1 MISMAREL
9 PLSRSCVIYMISRN
23 LNSISNIMK
32 SRGRPKVDTQ
42 PVMVRMP
49 TELIEQLDDVRRVE
63 ADLPSRPEL
72 IRRIVEEWFATRQ
85 K

>member
-1 MISMAREL
+1 
-9 PLSRSCVIYMISRN
+9 
-23 LNSISNIMK
+23 MK

-49 TELIEQLDDVRRVE
+49 TALIETLDAARRAE
-63 ADLPSRPEL
+63 EDLPSRPEL
-72 IRRIVEEWFATRQ
+72 IRRIVEEWAAGRRG

>member
-1 MISMAREL
+1 
-9 PLSRSCVIYMISRN
+9 
-23 LNSISNIMK
+23 MK

-49 TELIEQLDDVRRVE
+49 SELIEQLDEVRRAE

-72 IRRIVEEWFATRQ
+72 IRRIVEEWFVDRQ

>member
-1 MISMAREL
+1 
-9 PLSRSCVIYMISRN
+9 
-23 LNSISNIMK
+23 MK

-49 TELIEQLDDVRRVE
+49 TELIEQLDDVRRME